1 MQFKGEKILYIQN
14 EDMTGHWEINY
25 TCLCTYMSL
34 GKYKL
39 KPQWHT
45 PTRMDAES
53 MEQLQFPCIAV
64 EM

>member
-39 KPQWHT
+39 KPQ
-45 PTRMDAES
+45 
-53 MEQLQFPCIAV
+53 
-64 EM
+64 